1 MKMQMNQKSGSKAVF
16 TKQLVLFVY
25 ALISIGLAGMSL
37 IAPQEVGQYFS
48 IWLFLT
54 FSLWLYLFLTMIRL
68 LCDLQ
73 SLQKM
78 REELYELRYQE
89 ILERLAQFRHE
100 LRKAEQTGEA
110 SR

>member
-1 MKMQMNQKSGSKAVF
+1 MKKRQVEYKNGSKSALM
-16 TKQLVLFVY
+16 KQMVLFIY
-25 ALISIGLAGMSL
+25 ALISIGLAGMSFF
-37 IAPQEVGQYFS
+37 APQETEQYFA

-54 FSLWLYLFLTMIRL
+54 FSLWLYLFLMMVRL

-89 ILERLAQFRHE
+89 MLERLSGFRHE
-100 LRKAEQTGEA
+100 LRKLNEKKQI
-110 SR
+110 